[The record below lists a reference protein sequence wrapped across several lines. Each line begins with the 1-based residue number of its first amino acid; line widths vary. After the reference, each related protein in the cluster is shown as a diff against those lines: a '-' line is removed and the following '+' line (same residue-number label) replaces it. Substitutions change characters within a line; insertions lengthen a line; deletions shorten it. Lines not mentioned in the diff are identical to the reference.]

1 MSFCKVIRLTGQPD
15 NINAVPFASSMPE
28 VVSISKYWNSNLE
41 FYCSKTAFLSQSQPV
56 NLQTIFHISVVRIC
70 KIQSWMYFCCQ
81 SEGRLYWPQVCRIS
95 FATRSVPKWKWR
107 LTSQQESSKKVH
119 LSAGKPQK
127 AFTEKHMIISK
138 LTLRRMIWFANS
150 NNFFASDCDITQ
162 TARSQSRNCFKK
174 INRAASLLVTSLKTS
189 LGEG

>member
-1 MSFCKVIRLTGQPD
+1 MIRLTRQPD
-15 NINAVPFASSMPE
+15 NTNAVPFALPMPE
-28 VVSISKYWNSNLE
+28 VVSISKYWKSNLE
-41 FYCSKTAFLSQSQPV
+41 FYCSKTAFWSQSQPV

-95 FATRSVPKWKWR
+95 CATWSVPKWKWR
-107 LTSQQESSKKVH
+107 SRDLPRSKKVH

-138 LTLRRMIWFANS
+138 LTLRRIIWFANS
-150 NNFFASDCDITQ
+150 NNFLAYGCDITQ
-162 TARSQSRNCFKK
+162 TLEVNQDTVKKRSIEPPPC
-174 INRAASLLVTSLKTS
+174 
-189 LGEG
+189 